1 MEEQNSMLPLE
12 TGETWNSGDS
22 AKSEKLTYIAPN
34 IGLTFVELEN
44 NIAAGSIT
52 VNENNN
58 VVEESWMVEE
68 DDLREIDLDFFN

>member
-1 MEEQNSMLPLE
+1 MEEQNSMLSLE
-12 TGETWNSGDS
+12 TGEAWNGGEPG
-22 AKSEKLTYIAPN
+22 KSEKLTYIVPKV
-34 IGLTFVELEN
+34 GLTFVELEN

-68 DDLREIDLDFFN
+68 DDRREIDLDFFN